1 MKSLSLKKKLTVSG
15 SIIKCLKSDY
25 SIMYMLLIL
34 KKTKGR
40 YGRVKI
46 IIMYQNGVFFVSF
59 FFFFCLFGHLSV
71 CSVLNACLLFYL
83 LAFPFP
89 GRITLPQLIHLRHS
103 TLCKTVCQSTT
114 QGVIHIKYP
123 PSGLQNRV

>member
-15 SIIKCLKSDY
+15 SIIKCLKSYY
-25 SIMYMLLIL
+25 SIMYMLIIL

-46 IIMYQNGVFFVSF
+46 IMMYQNGFFFVSF
-59 FFFFCLFGHLSV
+59 LFFCLFGHLSV

-89 GRITLPQLIHLRHS
+89 GRITL
-103 TLCKTVCQSTT
+103 
-114 QGVIHIKYP
+114 
-123 PSGLQNRV
+123 